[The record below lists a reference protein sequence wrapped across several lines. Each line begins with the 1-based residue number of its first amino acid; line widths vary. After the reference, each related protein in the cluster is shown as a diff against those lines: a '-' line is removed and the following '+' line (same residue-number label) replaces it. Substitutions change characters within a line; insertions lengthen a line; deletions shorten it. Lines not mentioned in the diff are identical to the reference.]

1 MAEKSTFIKLDR
13 NISKWRWYQN
23 ANTFRVFVHLLLK
36 ANIENHEFEQTIVN
50 RGELA
55 TSYNSIA
62 NDLKLTVKEVRVAIN
77 HLKRT
82 GEVAVRIYPKYQV
95 ISVLEYDTYQ
105 SKGQANGHSEGTQRA
120 LKGQQLKNDKNAKEI
135 KNISAPAEEIDTL
148 KNRTF

>member
-120 LKGQQLKNDKNAKEI
+120 TIKE
-135 KNISAPAEEIDTL
+135 
-148 KNRTF
+148 